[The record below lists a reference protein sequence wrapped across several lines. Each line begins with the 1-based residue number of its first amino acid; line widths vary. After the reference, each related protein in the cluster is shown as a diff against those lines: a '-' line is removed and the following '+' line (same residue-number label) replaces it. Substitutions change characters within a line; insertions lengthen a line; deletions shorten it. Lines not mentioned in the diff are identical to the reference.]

1 MEISKEEMRDLFSEF
16 FGGSAKPGAP
26 GAGAGKRDFKDMDEM
41 LRYTKRLTEG
51 YKKSVEENKLFNR
64 MLGKSQAAISS
75 AVEQFEELDEAI
87 EKEENAFKKR
97 DLREQRRALE
107 ELARAKASQA
117 AAEQVVKGLKEV
129 AGAAMSGAGKFIKG
143 LQGGSSGIDL
153 ATGLMETSLDMAG
166 SASKAAG
173 DAAGT
178 LGGALATSTNPKV
191 KSLGIAAGIAGPL
204 LGALGES
211 ASKLAKF
218 GVEVLSKEVEKT
230 VKAFHDITGAG
241 AMFGRGMDDVRM
253 YANRAGLTVD
263 QFAAVVSGNSKSL
276 AEAGYTVTDGAKIV
290 SNVTSQFARTTGK
303 SGQTLQREML
313 NLGYGFKEQADLAA
327 QVVGDLRRSGGKA
340 TNEQVAKATL
350 DLAKN
355 MKIVADIT
363 GEDAKQK
370 MEAAKKQAEQY
381 AFDKKIRELAKQQ
394 NDPGLAKRV
403 QASLALMDDTQR
415 RAAIQAVVL
424 NGTVTDV
431 SANLLGQADAGRE
444 FNNAL
449 RSGNSTVSSL
459 VNGFAK
465 ASQNFDATSGDVA
478 NAVSTA
484 AIAGV
489 QGLEGYA
496 AAANS
501 LGQQQFLLTQENIKK
516 ATEQADTLAG
526 VTGGLQESVISA
538 ETAAQ
543 NLKLALEA
551 ELTPAIAQFAKVSKE
566 MLGAVQDQLKELG
579 IGKGS
584 TTPPKE
590 ESVMKGVGKDVSMVG
605 LGSVIT
611 GGLLAGL
618 GGLASLTGVGA
629 AVGVPMMAAGGTMV
643 SGGMATMTVGSLFD
657 MLGFAKGGISNKP
670 AIFGEAGPEAAVP
683 LPDGKTIPV
692 TLSGPGA
699 SSGADLT
706 NGLSRDMDALSKMS
720 AANQINTAQLMSSIK
735 APGMADGFE
744 RVLATQKEITNNNFT
759 NTVTDLFSTESSF
772 GKAMSTMSTSNDALL
787 QKLAEYFD
795 KKPEPIVAQVPGQ
808 DQTMSSLVAA
818 FEEMA
823 STSRQQLQKQDEMI
837 QHLRDQV
844 DNGQRLLS
852 AYS

>member
-1 MEISKEEMRDLFSEF
+1 
-16 FGGSAKPGAP
+16 
-26 GAGAGKRDFKDMDEM
+26 
-41 LRYTKRLTEG
+41 
-51 YKKSVEENKLFNR
+51 
-64 MLGKSQAAISS
+64 
-75 AVEQFEELDEAI
+75 
-87 EKEENAFKKR
+87 
-97 DLREQRRALE
+97 
-107 ELARAKASQA
+107 
-117 AAEQVVKGLKEV
+117 
-129 AGAAMSGAGKFIKG
+129 
-143 LQGGSSGIDL
+143 
-153 ATGLMETSLDMAG
+153 
-166 SASKAAG
+166 
-173 DAAGT
+173 
-178 LGGALATSTNPKV
+178 
-191 KSLGIAAGIAGPL
+191 
-204 LGALGES
+204 
-211 ASKLAKF
+211 
-218 GVEVLSKEVEKT
+218 
-230 VKAFHDITGAG
+230 
-241 AMFGRGMDDVRM
+241 
-253 YANRAGLTVD
+253 
-263 QFAAVVSGNSKSL
+263 
-276 AEAGYTVTDGAKIV
+276 
-290 SNVTSQFARTTGK
+290 
-303 SGQTLQREML
+303 ML

-363 GEDAKQK
+363 GEDAKQR
-370 MEAAKKQAEQY
+370 MDAAKKQAEQY

-431 SANLLGQADAGRE
+431 NANLLGQADAGRE
-444 FNNAL
+444 FNNNL
-449 RSGNSTVSSL
+449 RSGNSTVASL

-478 NAVSTA
+478 NSVSLA

-489 QGLEGYA
+489 QGMEGYA

-543 NLKLALEA
+543 QLKLALEQ
-551 ELTPAIAQFAKVSKE
+551 ELTPAISKFADVAKQ

-579 IGKGS
+579 LSSGKPGD
-584 TTPPKE
+584 KE
-590 ESVMKGVGKDVSMVG
+590 EKSWLGKKMDWLKENKVLSTG
-605 LGSVIT
+605 LGVAGTGTMVAGAASSV
-611 GGLLAGL
+611 
-618 GGLASLTGVGA
+618 TGVGA
-629 AVGVPMMAAGGTMV
+629 VAGIPLAAIGATL
-643 SGGMATMTVGSLFD
+643 SGLGALAGLF
-657 MLGFAKGGISNKP
+657 GYAKGGISDKP

-683 LPDGKTIPV
+683 LPDGRTIPV
-692 TLSGPGA
+692 TLSGP
-699 SSGADLT
+699 GADLT

-720 AANQINTAQLMSSIK
+720 AGNQINTAQLMNSIK
-735 APGMADGFE
+735 ARPTDNIGQ
-744 RVLATQKEITNNNFT
+744 VLATQKEITNNNFT

-772 GKAMSTMSTSNDALL
+772 GKAMTAMSTSNDIVL
-787 QKLAEYFD
+787 QKIAEYFN
-795 KKPEPIVAQVPGQ
+795 KEPEATPAPATGQ
-808 DQTMSSLVAA
+808 DQTMASMLAA

-823 STSRQQLQKQDEMI
+823 STSRQQLQKQDEII